1 MSDGAELLLRRAGA
15 LVGAGDP
22 MRDHAAH
29 AKASG
34 GMPLFVRIGGGE
46 LLAIEV
52 EADATV
58 LDVAKAAGID
68 PQRLRWQGEPLSDPN
83 AALSDIGLCAEAV
96 LDADSGTQWLWSTW
110 EPAGQEEFV
119 RSADW
124 TITDGGRACMKTHEP
139 GMTYNLV
146 ATPGGVPPPEGLQ
159 ADIDVTVRLERP
171 EGAEPDAPLFE
182 DEFDA
187 VGLHDQST
195 GGDGPGPSLRLATG
209 AVREDWSD
217 NTGSEC
223 GKLAEMQSGDEVR
236 ITYNATSHIFSFTH
250 KQQTVTGTWAEVCQP
265 VLPSVALRKNHCVF
279 RLV

>member
-209 AVREDWSD
+209 AVREDWC
-217 NTGSEC
+217 TVVGEEHGRLGVLQYG
-223 GKLAEMQSGDEVR
+223 GKVR
-236 ITYNATSHIFSFTH
+236 ITYSAASHAYSFTH
-250 KQQTVTGTWAEVCQP
+250 GGATVTGTWSDARHP
-265 VLPSVALRKNHCVF
+265 VLPSVSLSVNTCTVHIA
-279 RLV
+279 